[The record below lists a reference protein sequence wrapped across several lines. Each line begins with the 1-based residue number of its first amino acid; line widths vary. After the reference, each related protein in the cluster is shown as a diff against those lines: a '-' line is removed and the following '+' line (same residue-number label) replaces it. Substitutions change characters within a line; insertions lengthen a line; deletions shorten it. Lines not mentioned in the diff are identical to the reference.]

1 MIIIMYM
8 YSIIVSKL
16 LCLVYEEGVLTNS
29 ARYYNKNQTEK
40 RERERK
46 KGDNRGGDGQ
56 QVLFFGDKTS
66 DKTRSSF
73 EKDIEAALFSL
84 DSDSFFFLLFLLIMC
99 CESLF
104 VRVVFPFSSLT
115 FIIKI
120 YIPHKLSPYI
130 LSGFFSLSLLLCFSI
145 VSFLFL
151 FDLRCGTHVYLA
163 RQTA

>member
-8 YSIIVSKL
+8 CSIIVSKL
-16 LCLVYEEGVLTNS
+16 LCVVYEAGVLTNS
-29 ARYYNKNQTEK
+29 ARYNNKNQTEK

-84 DSDSFFFLLFLLIMC
+84 GSDSFFPFFLLIMC
-99 CESLF
+99 CESPF
-104 VRVVFPFSSLT
+104 VRVVFSL
-115 FIIKI
+115 F
-120 YIPHKLSPYI
+120 
-130 LSGFFSLSLLLCFSI
+130 
-145 VSFLFL
+145 
-151 FDLRCGTHVYLA
+151 
-163 RQTA
+163 